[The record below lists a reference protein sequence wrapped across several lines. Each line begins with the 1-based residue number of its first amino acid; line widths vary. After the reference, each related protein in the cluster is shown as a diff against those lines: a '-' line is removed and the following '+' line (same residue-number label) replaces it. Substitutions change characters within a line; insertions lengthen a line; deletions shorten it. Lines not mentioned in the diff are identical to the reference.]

1 MQVAE
6 IHSCICMKDIAKTL
20 LMKLFNFRRKFKS
33 EQKQIIIM
41 MTHSLFPC
49 SVSDGFF
56 MFFNF
61 YISSGNIVILAFSF

>member
-1 MQVAE
+1 
-6 IHSCICMKDIAKTL
+6 MKDIAKTL
-20 LMKLFNFRRKFKS
+20 MLMKLFNFRRKFKS
-33 EQKQIIIM
+33 EQKQIIIIM

-61 YISSGNIVILAFSF
+61 YISSGNIVILAFSL